1 MHVEDCQFKTPA
13 PSVCNGVFVTRR
25 PGVSGYNQIF
35 LAGGAPK
42 IGENRALCLKQSG
55 L

>member
-1 MHVEDCQFKTPA
+1 MHVEDYQLKTPA

-25 PGVSGYNQIF
+25 PGVCGYNQVF
-35 LAGGAPK
+35 VTRGAPA

-55 L
+55 